1 MNYYIGFN
9 QGQYGDLF
17 ISLTAARVLK
27 LIDPAC
33 KLIFGINKKYKD
45 VSKIFR
51 LSDDIDDIV
60 IWDGY
65 DNWPTQKDKFL
76 IEELKLKYDKVDI
89 FNPMPQHVVADW
101 YNYWHQTEEFCVMHK
116 LPRPSKDLQ
125 DFKLNTLKVNQ
136 GNYICISP
144 FTSFGSIKNLTKD
157 IIHQAKEFCKNNS
170 LELIQLGGPDDPSIE
185 GVQKFKGNYY
195 DSIVKML
202 GSKALIS
209 ADTGMVWAASAFSHP
224 TLAFY
229 ATSFY
234 KNAQSSKNWTP
245 LNHNQIS
252 FEANHVSNIKIS
264 ISQSLNKLM
273 KQKTYSKEHQDL
285 FAKKIIGNKGFF
297 LDIGCRT
304 PVYENNTKILEESGW
319 DGMMFDLDLKF
330 IKECQEQR
338 VAKSFCIDVS
348 SKEFIE
354 ILNNNKCPQVI
365 DYISMDVD
373 DASFP
378 CLKNILNS
386 GFEFKCMTFEHT
398 WDLKDPEK
406 QTCVRES
413 RELLKS
419 LGYIC
424 LFEDV
429 CLDYGEHAGKPFED
443 WWVNP
448 LLEVNIEPQKH
459 LTDKKIIALLN
470 DK

>member
-27 LIDPAC
+27 LINPTC

-76 IEELKLKYDKVDI
+76 IEELKLKYGKVDI
-89 FNPMPQHVVADW
+89 FNPMPQHVIADW
-101 YNYWHQTEEFCVMHK
+101 YNYWHQTEEFCIMHK
-116 LPRPSKDLQ
+116 LPRPPKDLQ
-125 DFKLNTLKVNQ
+125 DFKLNTLRVNQ
-136 GNYICISP
+136 GNYICIAP
-144 FTSFGSIKNLTKD
+144 FTSFGSSKNLTKD
-157 IIHQAKEFCKNNS
+157 IIEKTKEFCKDNC
-170 LELIQLGGPDDPSIE
+170 LDLIQLGGPDDPSIE
-185 GVQKFKGNYY
+185 GVEKFKGNYY
-195 DSIVKML
+195 DSIIKML

-234 KNAQSSKNWTP
+234 RNAQTTKNWTP

-252 FEANHVSNIKIS
+252 LEAKTRDRIKIS
-264 ISQSLNKLM
+264 VPNLLNKVM
-273 KQKTYSKEHQDL
+273 EEKTYSKEHQDL
-285 FAKKIIGNKGFF
+285 FAKKIIGNEGFF

-304 PVYENNTKILEESGW
+304 PVHENNTKILEELGW
-319 DGMMFDLDLKF
+319 QGMMFDYDMTF
-330 IKECQEQR
+330 INQCKEQR
-338 VAKSFCIDVS
+338 LAKSFCTDVTS
-348 SKEFIE
+348 ENFIE
-354 ILNNNKCPQVI
+354 ILNNNQCPDVI

-373 DASFP
+373 EGSLP
-378 CLKNILNS
+378 CLKNILNN
-386 GFEFKCMTFEHT
+386 GFKFKCMTFEHT

-406 QTCVRES
+406 QTCVLES

-419 LGYIC
+419 LGYIA

-429 CLDYGEHAGKPFED
+429 SLAYGEHTGKPFED
-443 WWVNP
+443 WWVHP
-448 LLEVNIEPQKH
+448 LLKVDIKP
-459 LTDKKIIALLN
+459 KKELMHTQIISLLGN
-470 DK
+470 